1 MVKRKKLKGRRKKQ
15 KGGDLETGAST
26 GASTGRTDPKFW
38 GPSAPPNKPPPPP
51 SYMASQEK
59 SKNKTGSS
67 KSSQMGKKLAKFGG
81 KIQQMKGSESY
92 FIGQILF
99 ITGII
104 TFIVGI
110 FSNSMQ
116 TILIAYG
123 CMMAGVAMS
132 FLMILISTSRK
143 SNSETILPLLK
154 NTMPLVI
161 PTLCLLGTLVIL
173 VFIFT
178 KAKNAFESD
187 GCDIPGIFNKFNY
200 LTFIFLTIQIYLL
213 NKFYNR
219 AAKNELGK
227 IKWLYVSGFILSSI
241 LTLAFS
247 SELYTIVVSFL
258 TDG

>member
-15 KGGDLETGAST
+15 RGGDGT
-26 GASTGRTDPKFW
+26 TGRTDPNHW
-38 GPSAPPNKPPPPP
+38 GPSASPYKPPPP
-51 SYMASQEK
+51 SYADSQGMP
-59 SKNKTGSS
+59 KNKIGSGN
-67 KSSQMGKKLAKFGG
+67 SSQVVKKFANVGA
-81 KIQQMKGSESY
+81 KIQQMKGNMSD

-99 ITGII
+99 IIGII

-110 FSNSMQ
+110 FSNSMH

-132 FLMILISTSRK
+132 FMMILIWSSNNSK
-143 SNSETILPLLK
+143 SENVLLLLK
-154 NTMPLVI
+154 KTIPLI
-161 PTLCLLGTLVIL
+161 LPTLCLLGTLVVL

-178 KAKNAFESD
+178 KAKNAFKDD
-187 GCDIPGIFNKFNY
+187 GCNIPGIFNKFNY

-213 NKFYNR
+213 NKFYNQYK
-219 AAKNELGK
+219 AGNNMGNL
-227 IKWLYVSGFILSSI
+227 KWVYVSGFILSSI

-247 SELYTIVVSFL
+247 SELYTIVISFL

>member
-1 MVKRKKLKGRRKKQ
+1 MIKRKKLKGRRKKQ
-15 KGGDLETGAST
+15 KGG
-26 GASTGRTDPKFW
+26 STGRTDPKFW
-38 GPSAPPNKPPPPP
+38 PSAPPNKPPSP
-51 SYMASQEK
+51 SYEPGPSRSA
-59 SKNKTGSS
+59 NKKIDSIR
-67 KSSQMGKKLAKFGG
+67 MIKKLAKIGG
-81 KIQQMKGSESY
+81 KIQQMKGRESY